1 MQAKCR
7 FCNAMANV
15 GSQLFG
21 GLYADCNKM
30 QFESKNTNFCSLCR
44 QGIEK
49 VIYESVKKWYNKI
62 YSREKELYEA
72 K

>member
-1 MQAKCR
+1 
-7 FCNAMANV
+7 MANV
-15 GSQLFG
+15 GSQLFS

-30 QFESKNTNFCSLCR
+30 QFESKNTNFCSLCH

>member
-1 MQAKCR
+1 
-7 FCNAMANV
+7 MANV

-30 QFESKNTNFCSLCR
+30 QFESKNTNFCSLCH

-62 YSREKELYEA
+62 SSLTAREKNTSR
-72 K
+72 KSFK

>member
-1 MQAKCR
+1 
-7 FCNAMANV
+7 MANV

-21 GLYADCNKM
+21 SLYADCNKM
-30 QFESKNTNFCSLCR
+30 QFESKNTNFCSLCH